1 MLAVVPEP
9 AVKSLED
16 KLTVTV
22 VALATSLLL
31 YVPLV
36 LVTVKLSLPIKPDKL
51 KFEEVSVAVVLAS
64 YVLVGS
70 PVMETVTVLAVM
82 WPEPLA
88 LEGKL

>member
-9 AVKSLED
+9 AVKSLEL

-22 VALATSLLL
+22 VALATLALL

-51 KFEEVSVAVVLAS
+51 KFEELTVAVVLPS

-70 PVMETVTVLAVM
+70 PVIETVSVLAVIVA
-82 WPEPLA
+82 EVEL
-88 LEGKL
+88 